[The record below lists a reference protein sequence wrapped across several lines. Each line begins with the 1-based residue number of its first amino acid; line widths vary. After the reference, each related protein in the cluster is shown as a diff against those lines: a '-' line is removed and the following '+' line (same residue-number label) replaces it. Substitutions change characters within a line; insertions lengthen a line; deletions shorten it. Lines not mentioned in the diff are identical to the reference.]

1 MLNKDLHKMN
11 FIMAILYFTAGV
23 LSIFTGFITD
33 VFLFLFLLLGI
44 CFEMTGIAYLYT
56 YGLEREMMNQSKVNK
71 VNLKVNLDDTR
82 KFQKV

>member
-1 MLNKDLHKMN
+1 MLNKDLHNMN

-33 VFLFLFLLLGI
+33 VFVFILLGI
-44 CFEMTGIAYLYT
+44 CFEITGIAYLYT
-56 YGLEREMMNQSKVNK
+56 YGLEREMMNKSKVN
-71 VNLKVNLDDTR
+71 KVNLDDTR

>member
-1 MLNKDLHKMN
+1 
-11 FIMAILYFTAGV
+11 MAILYFTAGV

-33 VFLFLFLLLGI
+33 VFLFLLLGI
-44 CFEMTGIAYLYT
+44 CFEMTGIAYLYI
-56 YGLEREMMNQSKVNK
+56 YGIEREMMNQLKVNK

>member
-1 MLNKDLHKMN
+1 MGVIILNKDLHNMN

-33 VFLFLFLLLGI
+33 VFVFILLGI
-44 CFEMTGIAYLYT
+44 CFEITGIAYLYT
-56 YGLEREMMNQSKVNK
+56 YGLEREMMNNSKVN
-71 VNLKVNLDDTR
+71 KVNLDDTR

>member
-33 VFLFLFLLLGI
+33 VFVFILLGI
-44 CFEMTGIAYLYT
+44 CFIFTGVVYLYI
-56 YGLEREMMNQSKVNK
+56 YGLEREMMNKSKVN
-71 VNLKVNLDDTR
+71 KVNLDDTR

>member
-1 MLNKDLHKMN
+1 MN

-33 VFLFLFLLLGI
+33 VFVFILLGI
-44 CFEMTGIAYLYT
+44 CFEITGIAYLYT
-56 YGLEREMMNQSKVNK
+56 YGLEREMMNKSKVN
-71 VNLKVNLDDTR
+71 KVNLDDTR

>member
-1 MLNKDLHKMN
+1 MNKDLHNMN

-33 VFLFLFLLLGI
+33 VFVFILLGI
-44 CFEMTGIAYLYT
+44 CFEITGIAYLYT
-56 YGLEREMMNQSKVNK
+56 YGLEREMMNKSKVD
-71 VNLKVNLDDTR
+71 KVNLDDTR

>member
-1 MLNKDLHKMN
+1 MLNKDLHNMN

-33 VFLFLFLLLGI
+33 VFVFILLGI
-44 CFEMTGIAYLYT
+44 CFEITGIAYLYT
-56 YGLEREMMNQSKVNK
+56 YGLEREMMNNSKVN
-71 VNLKVNLDDTR
+71 KVNLDDTR

>member
-1 MLNKDLHKMN
+1 MLNKDLHNMN

-33 VFLFLFLLLGI
+33 VFVFILLGI
-44 CFEMTGIAYLYT
+44 CFEITGIAYLYT
-56 YGLEREMMNQSKVNK
+56 YGLEREMMNKSKVNK
-71 VNLKVNLDDTR
+71 MNLDDTR

>member
-1 MLNKDLHKMN
+1 
-11 FIMAILYFTAGV
+11 MAILYFTAGV

-33 VFLFLFLLLGI
+33 VFLFILLGI

-71 VNLKVNLDDTR
+71 VNLDGTR

>member
-1 MLNKDLHKMN
+1 MNKDLHNMN

-33 VFLFLFLLLGI
+33 VFVFILLGI
-44 CFEMTGIAYLYT
+44 CFEITGIAYLYT
-56 YGLEREMMNQSKVNK
+56 YGLEREMMNKSKVN
-71 VNLKVNLDDTR
+71 KVNLDDTR

>member
-33 VFLFLFLLLGI
+33 VFLFILLGI

-71 VNLKVNLDDTR
+71 VNLDGTR

>member
-33 VFLFLFLLLGI
+33 VFLFILLGI

-56 YGLEREMMNQSKVNK
+56 YGLEREMMNQSKEN
-71 VNLKVNLDDTR
+71 KVNLDDTR

>member
-1 MLNKDLHKMN
+1 MNKDLHNMN

-33 VFLFLFLLLGI
+33 VFVFILLGI
-44 CFEMTGIAYLYT
+44 CFEITGIAYLYT
-56 YGLEREMMNQSKVNK
+56 YGLKREMMNKSKVN
-71 VNLKVNLDDTR
+71 KVNLDDTR